1 MNDNIPTIH
10 ANHIRKENKDLIEDL
25 FEKAE
30 KIGLVER
37 VSEEELKNV
46 ISKLANKGIDLDE
59 NVTKNTKVYRANPII
74 SDLIY
79 NSLQLGGITIPLLY
93 KEGSIILI
101 IKDYVKIYGKDVETL
116 PHELMHAKY
125 ILNSLASNEIKN
137 ALKNYENSLNNLVQ
151 TFKEIINGKETYSIF
166 TILIRNIRNFISF
179 TLHFGSIQE
188 KAENFRNLSEIY
200 AWLGTIKISENLNVE
215 DIYSIYSYRVRDILK
230 GIVESYDINDEKEF
244 KKIEE
249 AILYSRTVEDLE
261 RKLKL
266 KSRVKQIY
274 QNYRYW

>member
-37 VSEEELKNV
+37 VSEKEVKNAV
-46 ISKLANKGIDLDE
+46 NKLASKGIDLDK
-59 NVTKNTKVYRANPII
+59 NITKNTKVYRANPII

-79 NSLQLGGITIPLLY
+79 NFLQLGGITIPLLY

-101 IKDYVKIYGKDVETL
+101 IKDCVNIYGKDVETL

-125 ILNSLASNEIKN
+125 NLNSLASNEIKN

-151 TFKEIINGKETYSIF
+151 TFKEIINGKINWNF
-166 TILIRNIRNFISF
+166 ILNFISF
-179 TLHFGSIQE
+179 ILHFRSIQE

-200 AWLGTIKISENLNVE
+200 AWLGTIKISENLNAE
-215 DIYSIYSYRVRDILK
+215 DIPSIYSDIVRNILK
-230 GIVESYDINDEKEF
+230 DIEESYDINDEKEF
-244 KKIEE
+244 KKIEK

>member
-37 VSEEELKNV
+37 VSKEEVKNAV
-46 ISKLANKGIDLDE
+46 NKLASKGIDLDE
-59 NVTKNTKVYRANPII
+59 NVTKNTEVYRANLII
-74 SDLIY
+74 SELIY
-79 NSLQLGGITIPLLY
+79 NSIQLGGITIPLLY

-101 IKDYVKIYGKDVETL
+101 IKDYVKIDGKDVETL

-166 TILIRNIRNFISF
+166 TIITIILNFISF
-179 TLHFGSIQE
+179 ILHFRSIQE

-200 AWLGTIKISENLNVE
+200 AWLGTIKISENLNAKNIPSI
-215 DIYSIYSYRVRDILK
+215 DIVKDILECIEK
-230 GIVESYDINDEKEF
+230 SYDINKEF
-244 KKIEE
+244 KKIEKV
-249 AILYSRTVEDLE
+249 LLSSRTVKDLVHE
-261 RKLKL
+261 LEN
-266 KSRVKQIY
+266 RVKQIY
-274 QNYRYW
+274 QNYRY